1 MSGTSQ
7 VLQSDSHQSQHA
19 SMAYNQRQPM
29 MYPPPPQQQPLHSQ
43 NSLPPLPP
51 IPAPSLP
58 PISNNISNGNT
69 NE

>member
-7 VLQSDSHQSQHA
+7 VLQNDSHQSQHA

-29 MYPPPPQQQPLHSQ
+29 MYPPPQQQPLHSQ